1 MAASPDPI
9 QFQLPE
15 KIAPILGPP
24 RGSVLYRALY
34 GGRGSA
40 KSFSAATVAAIWG
53 AAEPI
58 RVLCTREYQS
68 SIRESFLAELKGAIA
83 ASTWLTQRYDVG
95 TDYLRSKSTG
105 SQFIFRGLRR
115 NIQSIR
121 SLARIDL
128 TIVEEAEDVPE
139 ESWLALEPTV
149 FRNPNTE
156 VWALWN
162 PNKDGSPVDQ
172 RFRKRPPK
180 RALIAEVNWNDNP
193 FFPPHME
200 QLRRRDQERLDPN
213 TYAHIWDGAYLVN
226 SNAQIFAN
234 KWKVKLFEPSP
245 SWDGPYQGGDFG
257 FSMDPTAA
265 VRCYI
270 GGDIL
275 YVSHEAGGLRL
286 ELDQTGSTICQ
297 KIPDYERY
305 VSRWDSSA
313 PGSISMIQ
321 RHGLPK
327 AVGVEKWPGS
337 VEDGIRFL
345 HNFKRIIVHPR
356 CVELIKELRLYSYEV
371 DRLTNDILPVIVD
384 AHNHYIDSLRYA
396 VAPLIRKLRPA
407 KALFGVYGNAA

>member
-53 AAEPI
+53 AVEPI

-156 VWALWN
+156 IWALWN

-226 SNAQIFAN
+226 SNAQVFAN
-234 KWKVKLFEPSP
+234 KWKVKLFEPAP
-245 SWDGPYQGGDFG
+245 CWDGPYQGGDFG
-257 FSMDPTAA
+257 FSIDPTAA

-270 GGDIL
+270 GG
-275 YVSHEAGGLRL
+275 
-286 ELDQTGSTICQ
+286 
-297 KIPDYERY
+297 
-305 VSRWDSSA
+305 
-313 PGSISMIQ
+313 
-321 RHGLPK
+321 
-327 AVGVEKWPGS
+327 
-337 VEDGIRFL
+337 
-345 HNFKRIIVHPR
+345 
-356 CVELIKELRLYSYEV
+356 
-371 DRLTNDILPVIVD
+371 
-384 AHNHYIDSLRYA
+384 
-396 VAPLIRKLRPA
+396 
-407 KALFGVYGNAA
+407 